1 MNIDQHALLSILAC
15 IAGVIGGLS
24 ILAYVIGGYASGTF
38 HIRAMYEWHKKYFA
52 LSKYVCSN
60 KQEMPM

>member
-1 MNIDQHALLSILAC
+1 MNIDQHALLYILAC

-24 ILAYVIGGYASGTF
+24 ILAYVIGVYVSGMF

-52 LSKYVCSN
+52 LRKGT
-60 KQEMPM
+60 

>member
-1 MNIDQHALLSILAC
+1 MNIDQHGLLSILVC

-24 ILAYVIGGYASGTF
+24 ILAYVIGVYVSGTF

-52 LSKYVCSN
+52 LRKGT
-60 KQEMPM
+60 